1 MVKLPNFCPECG
13 NELIS
18 PKAEL
23 CPECGVRLKPDSEKS
38 PGIAALCSFLFTG
51 LGQVYNGNFGRGVL
65 ILLGTAVGY
74 LFFIIPGLAVYVYG
88 IYDAYRTATR
98 MNAGEVP
105 YQETNVLHMVLFVV
119 FWFIAIAAF
128 LVLLAVLMAAL
139 NFAAY

>member
-1 MVKLPNFCPECG
+1 MPNFCPECG

-23 CPECGVRLKPDSEKS
+23 CPNCGVRLKPDSEKS
-38 PGIAALCSFLFTG
+38 PGIAALCSFLFAG
-51 LGQVYNGNFGRGVL
+51 LGQVYNGNFGRGAL

-74 LFFIIPGLAVYVYG
+74 LFFIIPGLAVYIYG

-139 NFAAY
+139 NFAVY